1 MPNFREHPR
10 GGAANSPIENGGEI
24 HLPCVVLID
33 TSGSMARVKKQLED
47 GTLHVFD
54 TSKFT
59 VNGETLTSYQADVD
73 TDANYTPDTEVIADG
88 YFHESEYRSAPY
100 FDLRIDGITLLNE
113 AY

>member
-47 GTLHVFD
+47 GLATMAEALD
-54 TSKFT
+54 D
-59 VNGETLTSYQADVD
+59 QATWPCRVL
-73 TDANYTPDTEVIADG
+73 
-88 YFHESEYRSAPY
+88 R
-100 FDLRIDGITLLNE
+100 DLF
-113 AY
+113 